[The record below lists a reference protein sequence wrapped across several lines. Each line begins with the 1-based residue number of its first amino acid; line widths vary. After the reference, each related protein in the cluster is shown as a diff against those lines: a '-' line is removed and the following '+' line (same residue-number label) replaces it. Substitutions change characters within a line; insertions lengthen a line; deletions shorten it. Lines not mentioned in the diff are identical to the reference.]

1 MGRGAHEPPVCSSYG
16 GAVVRC
22 PAALLAPL
30 ALLVVMPTAGPEA
43 ARRTHIG
50 VTFASRGALLRF
62 ARTNDA
68 AVVRVLP
75 ELHVAVV
82 SGNAHRLLAGARRA
96 GGITAT
102 PLAPRRDAVE
112 PSLEPDPEALLP
124 GADYEWQWAA
134 THMDAI
140 PEWVLRAAAAVPVA
154 VVDTGADLGAP
165 DLAAKRPVA
174 HSVLR
179 GGRAADD
186 VNGHGTFVASI
197 AAGSPDN
204 GDGLAGF
211 PGDAALL
218 VVQAGCAAG
227 AFTEVDE
234 AAAIVWA
241 VDHGAKIVNMSFG
254 GARTS
259 PAEERAVRYA
269 QARGVLLVA
278 SAGNEQPAG
287 NPVKSPAALLQPV
300 GSAGAGGAGLVVGG
314 TDEDGA
320 RAWFA
325 SSGSW
330 ISRAAAATQVLGSI
344 SSRSESS
351 AYRRVTLPG
360 ARAGRYGFAS
370 GTSFAAPQVTGAAA
384 LVWAANP
391 TLTAPQVAQ
400 ILERTASGG
409 DAWNQDTGFGL
420 LDAAAAVAAAS
431 AALPAGEAVA
441 WLTSAHSAR
450 TLRAQL
456 HVSRADVSV
465 AGRTVALERPSGTR
479 WRTVATKA
487 TGADGS
493 ASWHVRSGSYRVR
506 FAGSAD
512 LT

>member
-1 MGRGAHEPPVCSSYG
+1 
-16 GAVVRC
+16 VRC

-30 ALLVVMPTAGPEA
+30 ALLVVIPTAGPEV

-62 ARTNDA
+62 ARANDA

-82 SGNAHRLLAGARRA
+82 SGDAHRLLADARRT

-102 PLAPRRDAVE
+102 PLAPRRAAVE
-112 PSLEPDPEALLP
+112 PSLEPDPDALLP

-134 THMDAI
+134 THMEAI

-154 VVDTGADLGAP
+154 VVDTGADLRAP

-179 GGRAADD
+179 GGQAGDD

-211 PGDAALL
+211 AGDAPLL
-218 VVQAGCAAG
+218 VVQAGSAAG
-227 AFTEVDE
+227 TFTEVDE

-254 GARTS
+254 GARSS
-259 PAEERAVRYA
+259 PAEGRAVAYA
-269 QARGVLLVA
+269 QAHGVLLVA
-278 SAGNEQPAG
+278 SAGNEHAAG
-287 NPVKSPAALLQPV
+287 NPVEYPAALLQPV
-300 GSAGAGGAGLVVGG
+300 GSDGAAGAGLVVGG

-330 ISRAAAATQVLGSI
+330 ISLAAPATQVLGSI

-370 GTSFAAPQVTGAAA
+370 GTSFAAPQVAGAAA

-391 TLTAPQVAQ
+391 TLTASQVAT
-400 ILERTASGG
+400 ILERTASGAG
-409 DAWNQDTGFGL
+409 TWNEDTGFGL
-420 LDAAAAVAAAS
+420 LDGGAAVAAAT
-431 AALPAGEAVA
+431 ATLPPGLAVT
-441 WLTSAHSAR
+441 WLTAASAHGI
-450 TLRAQL
+450 LRAQL
-456 HVSRADVSV
+456 HASAPGAAFAGLRVTLDRAV
-465 AGRTVALERPSGTR
+465 GPSWRVVGTR
-479 WRTVATKA
+479 EAAA
-487 TGADGS
+487 TGAATWKLERGG
-493 ASWHVRSGSYRVR
+493 HYRVR
-506 FAGSAD
+506 FAGAPG
-512 LT
+512 LTAATTALP